1 MYDPKTFSFFEFQ
14 LGFTVPHV
22 ASVYSIRTTPIWYAN
37 VEYDPSAAEAS
48 FTVVPSTAKDAIVNV
63 AAPAAGFTPM
73 LDVHVTA
80 VSMAVGAMIRANA
93 RGRRGRAISTL
104 L

>member
-22 ASVYSIRTTPIWYAN
+22 ASVYSIRTTPIGYAN

-48 FTVVPSTAKDAIVNV
+48 FTVVPSAAKDAIVNV
-63 AAPAAGFTPM
+63 NVAAPAGFTPM
-73 LDVHVTA
+73 LDVHVTTVA
-80 VSMAVGAMIRANA
+80 AMVAMIRANA
-93 RGRRGRAISTL
+93 RGRRGGRLARRL
-104 L
+104 